1 MSNPNMSDPN
11 TSTLGAPEPA
21 PAAEPV
27 ESSSTQSFKDIFSE
41 YEQSHSRKK
50 EPGSPRR
57 EGTVI
62 ALTADSIILDIGFKT
77 EGVLPLTAFPA
88 DRPPKPGDKVQVTVK
103 GRDPEGYYELT
114 RGKVERPTD
123 WASLEKAFAEKSTIV
138 GTVTGVVK
146 GGLSVDVGV
155 RAFMP
160 ASRSGTKDATEL
172 EKLVEQEIR
181 CRIIK
186 LDVEDED
193 VVVDRRAIA
202 EDEERA
208 GKQRRFS
215 ELKEGDTV
223 HGEIRSLTD
232 YGAFVDIGGAD
243 ALLHVGE
250 ISWQRINKP
259 SDVLSA
265 GQQIEAVIIKI
276 DPDKRRIAISLKQL
290 QPHPWNAVAEKYKA
304 GERVR
309 GTVTRLMDFGAFVEI
324 EPGIEG
330 LIHISEMSWAKR
342 IRTPADVVKPGETVE
357 AVILGVNAAERRISL
372 GLKQALGDPWA
383 GAAEKFAPGTVIEGP
398 VTNLTKFG
406 AFVQLTEGVE
416 GMIHISEIS
425 AEKRINHP
433 QDVLRT
439 GQVVKAQVLAL
450 DPEKRLIRL
459 SMKQLVPTGLDEYLA
474 EHKEGDIVTGRMIE
488 VSGGK
493 ARVELGEGV
502 VATCSIPE
510 DVQRRKTSAQ
520 EPAPAASAKPDLSS
534 LGSMLQA
541 RWKSWPSRRRGQAGS
556 HARRP
561 GPQVSESQNSIPQP
575 RKSSWSWNNS
585 DFDAPARSAF
595 KPIAESGISSE
606 TGNPRRLTSP
616 TRRNCLDLQ
625 LSNDKIASWQRQR
638 QRPWFKP

>member
-1 MSNPNMSDPN
+1 MSNQETSRPN
-11 TSTLGAPEPA
+11 TPEPNAPNATDPEPA
-21 PAAEPV
+21 PASEPI
-27 ESSSTQSFKDIFSE
+27 ESFKDIFSE
-41 YEQSHSRKK
+41 YEQSHTRKS
-50 EPGSPRR
+50 EPGSQRR

-62 ALTADSIILDIGFKT
+62 AVTADSIILDVGFKT
-77 EGVLPLTAFPA
+77 EGVLPLTAFAA
-88 DRPPKPGDKVQVTVK
+88 DKPPKPGDKVHVTVK

-123 WASLEKAFAEKSTIV
+123 WASLEKAFAEKSTII

-146 GGLSVDVGV
+146 GGLSVDIGV

-160 ASRSGTKDATEL
+160 ASRSGTHDASEM
-172 EKLVEQEIR
+172 EKLVEHEIR

-208 GKQRRFS
+208 GKQRRYS

-223 HGEIRSLTD
+223 QGEVRSLTD

-250 ISWQRINKP
+250 IAWRRVNKP

-276 DPDKRRIAISLKQL
+276 DSDKRRIAISMKQL
-290 QPHPWNAVAEKYKA
+290 QPHPWDAVAEKYKA

-309 GTVTRLMDFGAFVEI
+309 GAVTRLADFGAFVEL

-342 IRTPADVVKPGETVE
+342 VRTAADVVKPGETVE

-383 GAAEKFAPGTVIEGP
+383 GATQKFAPGTVIEGP

-416 GMIHISEIS
+416 GMIHISEVS

-433 QDVLRT
+433 QEVLRA
-439 GQVVKAQVLAL
+439 GQVVKAQVLAI

-459 SMKQLVPTGLDEYLA
+459 SMKQLVPSGLDEYLA
-474 EHKEGDIVTGRMIE
+474 EHKDGDIVTGRIVE
-488 VSGGK
+488 VSDGR

-502 VATCSIPE
+502 LATCKISEARPANE
-510 DVQRRKTSAQ
+510 DKRAEPDSPGSSA
-520 EPAPAASAKPDLSS
+520 PDLSS

-541 RWKSWPSRRRGQAGS
+541 RWKSG
-556 HARRP
+556 
-561 GPQVSESQNSIPQP
+561 
-575 RKSSWSWNNS
+575 
-585 DFDAPARSAF
+585 APAAEA
-595 KPIAESGISSE
+595 KPESLRAGQIRKFRIA
-606 TGNPRRLTSP
+606 T
-616 TRRNCLDLQ
+616 LDPAAK
-625 LSNDKIASWQRQR
+625 KIELE
-638 QRPWFKP
+638 FE